1 MGMITAQ
8 LTEEQFEQKRK
19 QLADN
24 GVVLAGSSGTVSA
37 KGCTITFSYSGGLLT
52 VNVDKAPFGMHG
64 MAEREIR
71 QWLGVQ
77 G

>member
-1 MGMITAQ
+1 MITAQ
-8 LTEEQFEQKRK
+8 LTEEQFEQKRQ

-24 GVVLAGSSGTVSA
+24 GVVLTGNSGTVSA
-37 KGCTITFSYSGGLLT
+37 RGCTITFGYTGGLLT

-64 MAEREIR
+64 VAEREIR
-71 QWLGVQ
+71 SWLGVQ